1 LHSILPIIQVG
12 DPVSDFQTGEIGG
25 GNKRGGGG
33 GGRTLEPYPRDRI
46 AGIVATASAQNSNRD
61 VAVHR
66 RSMIL
71 IQRFSQVF
79 NDICLSFYKIK
90 GKQRGMGGGGG
101 GGGGGGE
108 GERAKES
115 NTGKG

>member
-61 VAVHR
+61 VEVHR

-79 NDICLSFYKIK
+79 NEIC
-90 GKQRGMGGGGG
+90 
-101 GGGGGGE
+101 
-108 GERAKES
+108 
-115 NTGKG
+115 

>member
-1 LHSILPIIQVG
+1 LHYILPIIQVG
-12 DPVSDFQTGEIGG
+12 DPVSDFQTGEIDG

-61 VAVHR
+61 VEVHR

-79 NDICLSFYKIK
+79 NEIC
-90 GKQRGMGGGGG
+90 
-101 GGGGGGE
+101 
-108 GERAKES
+108 
-115 NTGKG
+115 

>member
-1 LHSILPIIQVG
+1 MYMHFFAYIEIYMYRCFSLLTQFCCLLFVLHYILPIIQVG
-12 DPVSDFQTGEIGG
+12 DPVSDFQTGEIDG

-61 VAVHR
+61 VEVHR

-79 NDICLSFYKIK
+79 NEIC
-90 GKQRGMGGGGG
+90 
-101 GGGGGGE
+101 
-108 GERAKES
+108 
-115 NTGKG
+115 